1 MKKEF
6 IDVVSYDGEGYMPLV
21 DYESWRCAVL
31 RYCEE
36 LELQNLDSMQKHDE
50 TDELFILLEGDC
62 VLFTGGQGDEITEI
76 DAMKLEPLK
85 VYNVKRGT
93 FHTHTL
99 EKGCTVLIVENRDTC
114 DDNSP
119 TVKMTEEQMAEVVEL
134 GKRLGLNENITVT
147 ATK

>member
-1 MKKEF
+1 MKKEW

-36 LELQNLDSMQKHDE
+36 LELENLKDMQKHDE
-50 TDELFILLEGDC
+50 TDELFILLEGNC

-76 DAMKLEPLK
+76 DAIRMEPLK
-85 VYNVKRGT
+85 VYNVKKGT
-93 FHTHTL
+93 FHTHTP

-119 TVKMTEEQMAEVVEL
+119 KADMTEEQKNKVIAL
-134 GKRLGLNENITVT
+134 GRHLGLH
-147 ATK
+147 